1 MKGVYPVDK
10 DTKELTQQ
18 RQRQIESIK
27 SKMNCP
33 FDFKCEKSD
42 LTAYPKVR
50 SMGGLLRCQEDD
62 AKNCGHSLPFG
73 NGFFCRCP
81 LIKYIRNPNSGTSF

>member
-1 MKGVYPVDK
+1 MKVAYPVDK

-18 RQRQIESIK
+18 RQMQIESIK

-42 LTAYPKVR
+42 FTAYPKVR
-50 SMGGLLRCQEDD
+50 SMGTLLECKEDD
-62 AKNCGHSLPFG
+62 AKECGHSLSFG
-73 NGFFCRCP
+73 YGFLCRCP
-81 LIKYIRNPNSGTSF
+81 LLKFIKSSSCGSNF